1 MGNSTSVK
9 SRTGIYVLIG
19 MASVFLLSI
28 VGLYAYFSEDRLREL
43 LVPVLEST
51 TNRRVTL
58 DKVGL
63 RLWGGVEASVEG
75 LAVFDRP
82 GFGDSPFVTAGRAS
96 FSLAFMPLILGEAK
110 LGEVIIENPSISVVI
125 NRKGEANYSD
135 LQEESSSA
143 ESNATSGGEVLLQ
156 SVKIRNGVLRYED
169 RQQETVTSIDGLD
182 YEAHGE
188 LRENKLR
195 IEGRLSIEQV
205 AHGSQSV
212 CTSLEGLYL
221 THIFSIE
228 LGSGDATVESIEVGT
243 GELNLKLR
251 GWIRAVGDAT
261 QVMLEIPEKTLRME
275 VLSKHLTRFG
285 VLTEGTRIQGGLTV
299 GAKIEGAWAPD
310 RSLEGIPSFSGGL
323 VAEALTIETPDLLQP
338 VKDLN
343 VEVLLEDGVVS
354 IERVSGTAGRSDF
367 SVTGKVSGIM
377 SSLMGTKPVRPL
389 IAFSLQSKVMDLDEL
404 IPLEDQAFLPPA
416 SWSMVSP
423 AFATSQSQ
431 SIPSPLPPLLRSLD
445 VDGDLQ
451 FGELKSEG
459 TVLKN
464 FKAAVKSRKGVLEIH
479 NIAAKVYGGTLSGQA
494 ELDVRKPGG
503 RYPVKADISVDGAH
517 AANLL
522 KQALGWSV
530 PLHGDLGMKLG
541 FTGAVDSTLEVVY
554 SHLNAQGK
562 AGMNQGKIVNWGL
575 LKRAASQVSQL
586 GFLNFDEIPISG
598 LVAPFKISNGRLV
611 FTDVKFSAAGLDCS
625 LSGSTG
631 LDRNLDYI
639 LDVDLPP
646 SRLNVGGLNLGSAL
660 GSFIGGGGPIPLRLK
675 IGGTVTQPSVS
686 PSFRPP
692 TKTGRKA
699 EEKKQDGLEEKAKG
713 LFKKLF

>member
-1 MGNSTSVK
+1 MS
-9 SRTGIYVLIG
+9 
-19 MASVFLLSI
+19 SVFLLSI
-28 VGLYAYFSEDRLREL
+28 GGLYAYFNEDRLRGL

-51 TNRRVTL
+51 TNRKVTL
-58 DKVGL
+58 DKVGIRL
-63 RLWGGVEASVEG
+63 RGGVEASVEG

-82 GFGDSPFVTAGRAS
+82 GFGDSAFVTAGRAS

-125 NRKGEANYSD
+125 NRNGEANYSD
-135 LQEESSSA
+135 LRERSSSE

-156 SVKIRNGVLRYED
+156 HMKIRNGVLRYED

-182 YEAHGE
+182 YEAHWE

-195 IEGRLSIEQV
+195 LEGRLSIEKV
-205 AHGSQSV
+205 AHGSQSEGA
-212 CTSLEGLYL
+212 SLEGLYL
-221 THIFSIE
+221 AHLLSID
-228 LGSGDATVESIEVGT
+228 LGNGDATVESIEVGT
-243 GELNLKLR
+243 GDLSLKFR

-261 QVMLEIPEKTLRME
+261 QVMLEIQEKTLQME
-275 VLSKHLTRFG
+275 DLSEQLIRLG

-299 GAKIEGAWAPD
+299 GAKIEGDWAPD
-310 RSLEGIPSFSGGL
+310 RSPEGIPSFSGGL

-338 VKDLN
+338 VKDLH
-343 VEVLLEDGVVS
+343 VEVLLENGVVS
-354 IERVSGTAGRSDF
+354 IERIFGKAGRSDF
-367 SVTGKVSGIM
+367 SVAGRVSGIM
-377 SSLMGTKPVRPL
+377 SSLMDTKPVRPL
-389 IAFSLQSKVMDLDEL
+389 MAFSFRSKVMDLDEL
-404 IPLEDQAFLPPA
+404 IPIEDQACLPPA
-416 SWSMVSP
+416 RWSIVSP
-423 AFATSQSQ
+423 ASATSQNQ
-431 SIPSPLPPLLRSLD
+431 GIPSSLPPLLRGLD

-451 FGELKSEG
+451 FCELKLEG
-459 TVLKN
+459 TVLKD
-464 FKAAVKSRKGVLEIH
+464 FKAAAKSRKGVLEIR

-517 AANLL
+517 ATTLL

-530 PLHGDLGMKLG
+530 PLHGELGMKLG
-541 FTGAVDSTLEVVY
+541 FAGAVDSTLEVVY

-562 AGMNQGKIVNWGL
+562 AGMDQGKVVNWGL
-575 LKRAASQVSQL
+575 LKRAASQISQL
-586 GFLNFDEIPISG
+586 GFLVFDEIPISG
-598 LVAPFKISNGRLV
+598 LVAPFKISDGRLV

-625 LSGSTG
+625 LSGTTG
-631 LDRNLDYI
+631 LDKDLDYI
-639 LDVDLPP
+639 LDVDLPL

-675 IGGTVTQPSVS
+675 ISGTVGQPSVS